1 MHYLKTHTLS
11 ANVQKRQTKKAVVAV
26 DMLRMYMYALGC
38 QMIEK
43 FSIFDISKLSP
54 QKTVS
59 TQRVKNGSIIYH
71 EVTVNEVWSL

>member
-1 MHYLKTHTLS
+1 MHYLKTYILY
-11 ANVQKRQTKKAVVAV
+11 ANVRKRQTKKALVAV
-26 DMLRMYMYALGC
+26 DILRMYMYALGC

-71 EVTVNEVWSL
+71 EVTVNEV

>member
-1 MHYLKTHTLS
+1 
-11 ANVQKRQTKKAVVAV
+11 
-26 DMLRMYMYALGC
+26 MYALGC

-71 EVTVNEVWSL
+71 EVTVNEVWSP